1 MAQTSADSPASNA
14 PSEPAQTAPQQ
25 SQPASNF
32 LGNGAET
39 TAAGQPG
46 PAVPAP
52 AAQAPAAPLT
62 QPGLTQSGPTQSV
75 PTQSGRGRRS
85 QTANLPIT
93 APALAPETAE
103 SPSSEGQTS
112 QGQSS
117 QPPARG
123 AQQQKERSSQ
133 TRARDRAALRAY
145 KELVDGNKAPA
156 EPLPSRRALRQA
168 QLEAERAPI
177 TSVNP
182 VVPLPSQPLNAATTA
197 PSAANAAGTVPAPP
211 KTGQT
216 TAGEQT
222 PVVPAKPASVPSVA
236 PAFTQSADHS
246 ATDGQGS
253 GHQQADESAITT
265 VQSKAAKSAR
275 RVGRRAS
282 SAQVD
287 APAVTASQPAIV
299 DITSDSPGEPVAEQG
314 LTPDSSDTA
323 GIDSGDA
330 VDWTNP
336 HQDEDAPSQHQ
347 FSAQSSTAESLHDA
361 QAAQPEV
368 PEAENATAD
377 VVFSEGP
384 VDLEVYAEAIKL
396 PAPPP
401 SHMPR
406 ATAGPPPIVE
416 APSEEE
422 LRRLAEEK
430 AAAEREAI
438 LKQRAEARERL
449 AQESAKSKKPQS
461 DPTATNNLAMVT
473 PLEFVEVPGADRP
486 VLRPPSTTH
495 VPIVTNTGSLA
506 SVRGGK
512 SGNRGQKSPEAARFD
527 AALAARK
534 AANTPSSGDRSTT
547 LKLAEELATVQ
558 PVETVTRTQM
568 PPMPADYAH
577 GLEPLDAVTAG
588 LGRTQRNMIIQ
599 WGSLLVGA
607 AAFVGGVVML
617 VSALAR

>member
-25 SQPASNF
+25 SQPGSSSV
-32 LGNGAET
+32 GNGADATGKNQAVVAAQT
-39 TAAGQPG
+39 TAAPQ
-46 PAVPAP
+46 
-52 AAQAPAAPLT
+52 T
-62 QPGLTQSGPTQSV
+62 QP
-75 PTQSGRGRRS
+75 GRGRRS
-85 QTANLPIT
+85 QTANLPVT
-93 APALAPETAE
+93 ALPLATP
-103 SPSSEGQTS
+103 SPSVANTASPT
-112 QGQSS
+112 QS
-117 QPPARG
+117 RG
-123 AQQQKERSSQ
+123 TQQQKERSSQ

-145 KELVDGNKAPA
+145 KELVDGNRTPA
-156 EPLPSRRALRQA
+156 VPLPSRRALRQA
-168 QLEAERAPI
+168 QLDAERAPV

-182 VVPLPSQPLNAATTA
+182 VVPLPAQALKTSTPTPRSPIAGGSVSAQSATA
-197 PSAANAAGTVPAPP
+197 QSN
-211 KTGQT
+211 
-216 TAGEQT
+216 AGEQA
-222 PVVPAKPASVPSVA
+222 PVVPAKPASEPSVA
-236 PAFTQSADHS
+236 PAFAQSADHS
-246 ATDGQGS
+246 A
-253 GHQQADESAITT
+253 ADESAVTT

-299 DITSDSPGEPVAEQG
+299 DINSDSPSEPVAEQG
-314 LTPDSSDTA
+314 LTADSSDTA
-323 GIDSGDA
+323 GIHSSEA

-336 HQDEDAPSQHQ
+336 HQDEDAPSQHP

-368 PEAENATAD
+368 PKAENATAD

-534 AANTPSSGDRSTT
+534 AVNTPSSGDRSTT